1 METQQGN
8 FWQSL
13 RDLRKSSTDK
23 KIAGVCG
30 GFGEHTPVPAW
41 LWRALFLGLIFLWGA
56 GLIAY
61 AVLWICM
68 PAADEARVSSSN
80 DPNRKTSAIQHT
92 ES

>member
-1 METQQGN
+1 MKTQQGD

-41 LWRALFLGLIFLWGA
+41 LWRALFLALIFPWGV

-68 PAADEARVSSSN
+68 PAGDEARVSSS
-80 DPNRKTSAIQHT
+80 T
-92 ES
+92 EAQSSNSPP